1 VTPDRAPD
9 TDHVRDVA
17 IVGFGPAGST
27 LAGLLALRGVDVV
40 VIDQDTDIHPLPRAV
55 HFDQEIMRVLQELGI
70 ADELM
75 PDLVVNPGMDFLTA
89 DRQVLLSMRPDGT
102 TPSGWPA
109 SLFFFQPHLEHR
121 LRNRAME
128 VGSHAE
134 LGSPVTALVDRG
146 DHVTLALA
154 NGRVIAARY
163 AIGCDGARST
173 VRRALGVGMDD
184 LRFEEPWLVLDLV
197 LHDGATPPAPLT
209 YQVCDPAR
217 PTTLVP
223 MPPPRFR
230 FEFMLV
236 DGDDPSTI
244 GSSDSVRHMLS
255 AWMDPDD
262 ADVERAAVYTFHGL
276 VAHEWRRGRVLLAG
290 DAAHQMPPFLGQG
303 MCAGVRDAA
312 NLAWKLS
319 RVVHGGAGEA
329 LLDTYQQER
338 APHVRQIVE
347 SAVNFGR
354 LICTTDPEVAAAR
367 DNDMLAARASGGGAV
382 GTAAMPALPAGALV
396 VEGGGPQIPQVSF
409 DGQRFDDVV
418 GDRFAVVVRT
428 AALIDDAARG
438 WQALGAAVLV
448 AEEHPGL
455 SELLARVGTDT
466 AVARPDRYL
475 YASGPSVSP
484 PLPSGLW
491 SIP

>member
-1 VTPDRAPD
+1 VTV
-9 TDHVRDVA
+9 DHDVA

-40 VIDQDTDIHPLPRAV
+40 VIDQDVDIHPLPRAV

-89 DRQVLLSMRPDGT
+89 DRQVLLSMRPDST

-121 LRNRAME
+121 LRNRALE
-128 VGSHAE
+128 LGVHAE
-134 LGSPVTALVDRG
+134 LGSPVTALADRG
-146 DHVTLALA
+146 DHVALERA
-154 NGRVIAARY
+154 DGRVITARY
-163 AIGCDGARST
+163 AVGCDGARSM
-173 VRRALGVGMDD
+173 VRRTLGVDMED

-197 LHDGATPPAPLT
+197 LRAGVTPPAPLT
-209 YQVCDPAR
+209 YQVCDPVR

-244 GSSDSVRHMLS
+244 ASTDSVRRMLS

-276 VAHEWRRGRVLLAG
+276 VAQEWRRGRVLLGG

-319 RVVHGGAGEA
+319 RVLSGTWGDEV
-329 LLDTYQQER
+329 LDTYQQER
-338 APHVRQIVE
+338 SPHVRQIVE

-354 LICTTDPEVAAAR
+354 LICTTDPEVATAR
-367 DNDMLAARASGGGAV
+367 DREMLAARKAGGGAV
-382 GTAAMPALPAGALV
+382 GTAAMPPLSSGPLV
-396 VEGGGPQIPQVSF
+396 RDGGGPQIPQVPYR
-409 DGQRFDDVV
+409 GQRLDDVI

-428 AALIDDAARG
+428 EALIDDAARA
-438 WQALGAAVLV
+438 WQALGAAVFV
-448 AEEHPGL
+448 ADDDPAL
-455 SELLARVGTDT
+455 SDLLTRIGADT
-466 AVARPDRYL
+466 AVARPDHYL
-475 YASGPSVSP
+475 YASGPRVAA
-484 PLPSGLW
+484 PLPSGVW
-491 SIP
+491 TAP